1 MLCCHYKSSSQTE
14 RSFPAPTSHLYAL
27 SVRPACT
34 PCLYALALCPAS
46 TPYIYALPLRPASM
60 PCLYALPLCS
70 ASTPFITSC
79 LYALPLPPV
88 STPYLYALPLHPT
101 SMPCLYASLLCG
113 VFYIYTGFLA
123 VPCCSNLALKL
134 GFISS
139 RLVNVSTLLFHS
151 HLSKLSLD
159 NNAIGRCYSESGHFH
174 CPTAKYCLSNLFPRH
189 LCSCI
194 AR

>member
-1 MLCCHYKSSSQTE
+1 
-14 RSFPAPTSHLYAL
+14 
-27 SVRPACT
+27 
-34 PCLYALALCPAS
+34 
-46 TPYIYALPLRPASM
+46 M
-60 PCLYALPLCS
+60 PCLYALPLRPS
-70 ASTPFITSC
+70 SR
-79 LYALPLPPV
+79 PV
-88 STPYLYALPLHPT
+88 STPCHYPLSLHPISTPCLYTLPLHST
-101 SMPCLYASLLCG
+101 SMPCLYASLLCE